1 MKFSSNVLNFEN
13 LRCASSGPVVPGL
26 KVLYILK
33 TSVVHHPPCSEYI
46 CVKVVSIVSLW
57 YVAIDQRLDIHF
69 HFWKFSW
76 KLATFSLPLHW
87 EISFSSSFLSW
98 NTIETRKMGQFES
111 WLFQR
116 NRLLEVCGG
125 PRTLGPRTLG
135 PPMLGPR
142 TLSPG
147 TLGPRMLGPLCH

>member
-1 MKFSSNVLNFEN
+1 MGPKFPKYEIFLQRFTFSKPLLCLIFHTV
-13 LRCASSGPVVPGL
+13 
-26 KVLYILK
+26 IL
-33 TSVVHHPPCSEYI
+33 